1 MSGKKS
7 TSSPR
12 KNSPQDKL
20 KLPDRKTSPIR
31 LQDAPPAGAPI
42 PEKKTSSG
50 GSLEEVS
57 RAYRLNR
64 QAVEDLVTAD
74 ESNSPPV
81 PRAELRRYQSGP
93 KVKMADWVKAL
104 ILKWW
109 AGGMVCYFFIW
120 GLSTFPMNPWDQ
132 ILVLG
137 IALGLVTNLIVNN
150 IFRFI
155 AHQEGAY
162 DRWMMFPG
170 KKFLFLP
177 LDILYALVLVFCTE
191 LTYGAVNRLFRGAE
205 ASSPALGVEPLLFG
219 LILLLWDLLFL
230 GMKRLGKNI
239 LQDARKQ

>member
-7 TSSPR
+7 TPAPRKSSP
-12 KNSPQDKL
+12 QAKL
-20 KLPDRKTSPIR
+20 KLPDRKTNPIR
-31 LQDAPPAGAPI
+31 LQNAPPAGGPT
-42 PEKKTSSG
+42 PEKNASSG
-50 GSLEEVS
+50 DSLEEVS

-81 PRAELRRYQSGP
+81 SRAELRKYQAGP
-93 KVKMADWVKAL
+93 KVHLADWVKAL
-104 ILKWW
+104 VLKWW
-109 AGGMVCYFFIW
+109 AGGMICYFFIW

-137 IALGLVTNLIVNN
+137 IALGLATNLIVNN

-155 AHQEGAY
+155 SRQEGAY

-170 KKFLFLP
+170 KNFLFLP

-191 LTYGAVNRLFRGAE
+191 LTYGAVNRLFQGAE
-205 ASSPALGVEPLLFG
+205 APSPALGVEPLLFG

-230 GMKRLGKNI
+230 EMKRLGKRI